1 MTDVLSTIFVINK
14 ENHTILPLRAA
25 ECRVYDASGAEAVQA
40 IKPNP
45 NPTLDKL
52 RGPGVEEV
60 QAARCYD
67 LTNPARLRALADYI
81 ERERW

>member
-1 MTDVLSTIFVINK
+1 MTDVLSNIFVINK
-14 ENHTILPLRAA
+14 ENHTILPLRSA
-25 ECRVYDASGAEAVQA
+25 ECRVYGEAGAAAIQA
-40 IKPNP
+40 IKP

-52 RGPGVEEV
+52 RGPGVDEV

-67 LTNPARLRALADYI
+67 LGNPVHLRQLADYI

>member
-14 ENHTILPLRAA
+14 ENHTILPLRSADV
-25 ECRVYDASGAEAVQA
+25 RVYGEAGAEAVQA
-40 IKPNP
+40 VKP

-52 RGPGVEEV
+52 RGPAIDEV

-67 LTNPARLRALADYI
+67 LTNPAHLRALADYI